1 MKDLPTILITRKI
14 PINGIVILK
23 SKYNLIIN
31 KRNRPYNRNEL
42 INNVKNVDA
51 ILCVLQ
57 DKIDKEIIDIA
68 GPKLKII
75 STFSTGF
82 EHIDV
87 DTAKKRGIKIGFT
100 GDILTETTADLT
112 FGLLLCIGRRIV
124 EADKYVRKLKWK
136 NGWSPKLMLGTD
148 IHNKIL
154 GLIGFGK
161 IGQSIAKRAI
171 GFDMKIIYYKR
182 NREFTDLDNHLEN
195 KVEYYELIELL
206 AISDYIVIC
215 CSFNKESF
223 HLIDIEKIKHMKKTA
238 FIINTSRGKIIIEK
252 DLVFALKNKYIAGA
266 ALDVFEE
273 EPLLHNNPLIKMKNV
288 ILVPHIGSASFDT
301 RRRMSEIAATN
312 IISVLTGNNMKAIL
326 VED

>member
-1 MKDLPTILITRKI
+1 VKDLPLILITSKI
-14 PINGIVILK
+14 PIDGINILK
-23 SKYNLIIN
+23 SKYNVILN
-31 KRNRPYNRNEL
+31 KRNRPFNRSEL
-42 INNVKNVDA
+42 INNIKNVDA

-57 DKIDKEIIDIA
+57 DKIDKEIIDTA

-75 STFSTGF
+75 STFSTGL

-87 DTAKKRGIKIGFT
+87 DTAKKRGIKIGYT
-100 GDILTETTADLT
+100 GNILTETTADLS
-112 FGLLLCIGRRIV
+112 FGLILCIGRRIL
-124 EADKYVRKLKWK
+124 EADKFVRKLKWK
-136 NGWSPKLMLGTD
+136 NGWSPQLMLGTD

-161 IGQSIAKRAI
+161 IGQSIARRAI
-171 GFDMKIIYYKR
+171 GFNMKIAYYKR
-182 NREFTDLDNHLEN
+182 NREIADLDKNLKNRSEFLEL
-195 KVEYYELIELL
+195 KELL

-215 CSFNKESF
+215 CSLNKESF
-223 HLIDIEKIKHMKKTA
+223 HLIDIEKIKIMKKTA
-238 FIINTSRGKIIIEK
+238 FLINTSRGKIIKEN

-273 EPLLHNNPLIKMKNV
+273 EPIDPNSPLIKMKNV

-312 IISVLTGNNMKAIL
+312 IINVLEGNDKKALL
-326 VED
+326 V